1 MFSLYV
7 NYIIVM
13 LHRQNMLHQSS
24 LIPGNMDKWKSN
36 YLKNYKHNFHFHI
49 FVLFIFFL
57 LIIFAFYW
65 NREWEKKK
73 KNAIKLQLIKI
84 NYYWKLNKS
93 LFVFVNWQNIPEN
106 QFLCSINLDCEEFK
120 WLLSHIYKWMT
131 PFD

>member
-1 MFSLYV
+1 MFSLYA

-13 LHRQNMLHQSS
+13 LYRQNMLHQSS

-36 YLKNYKHNFHFHI
+36 YLKNYKLNFHFHI
-49 FVLFIFFL
+49 FVSFIFFL
-57 LIIFAFYW
+57 LIIFAFDW
-65 NREWEKKK
+65 NREWERK
-73 KNAIKLQLIKI
+73 KNAIKLELIKI